1 MNRLLGVGAPLLV
14 TWEITQ
20 TVVRQFQIEAKQ
32 DGAKFIE
39 AEHML
44 LALAA
49 DKESDAAKLL
59 SEFGVDHERL
69 ASALREEHHR
79 TLAFAGI
86 NAPAGRPVQATE
98 VESSLSLGT
107 SAKAAVRR
115 ALIGSRHDRRA
126 RLRSTNL
133 LAGILEAELGTV
145 PRALAIAGI
154 DRTAII
160 ARARGRAPEPQC

>member
-1 MNRLLGVGAPLLV
+1 MNRLLGLGAPMLV
-14 TWEITQ
+14 TWEIPKTAVQ
-20 TVVRQFQIEAKQ
+20 QFQIEAKQ
-32 DGAKFIE
+32 DGAKFVE

-49 DKESDAAKLL
+49 DKESDAARLL

-69 ASALREEHHR
+69 ASALHEEHHR

-86 NAPAGRPVQATE
+86 AAPAPVQATE
-98 VESSLSLGT
+98 VETVLSLGT

-115 ALIGSRHDRRA
+115 ALIGSHHDRRA
-126 RLRSTNL
+126 RLRGINL

-154 DRTAII
+154 DRAAII
-160 ARARGRAPEPQC
+160 ARARGRVPEQSC